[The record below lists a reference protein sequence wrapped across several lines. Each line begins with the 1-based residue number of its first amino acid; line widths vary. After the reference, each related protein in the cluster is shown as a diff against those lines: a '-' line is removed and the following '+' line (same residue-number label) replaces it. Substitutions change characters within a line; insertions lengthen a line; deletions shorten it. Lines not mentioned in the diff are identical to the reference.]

1 MKKKRN
7 RFLAFLLVFAM
18 AAGMLTGCSGGGE
31 SDDSSKGSAS
41 SDTMPDDDT
50 LVAMSSAVVESFDP
64 LNTALNWK
72 LEWHS
77 IFDVLV
83 EFQEDGSL
91 GPALAESWE
100 LSEDGRAYIFHL
112 RDDVDFTDGTHFD
125 AESVKFAV
133 DTIRNGELS
142 SWTAAYIGEAEVV
155 DEYTVK
161 INKAASYTK
170 LLEFLSE
177 YLYIVSPTAY
187 QEDPEAF
194 ATNPVGS
201 GAYKFKEIGAD
212 GYIYMEANEDYY
224 RGAPYFKNLVIRPP
238 LDYSTAIVA
247 LQNGEL
253 DIVMTVPQNQVEIV
267 ENDPNLVAYSASGWS
282 MKSVIM
288 QGPNFQNDQNL
299 RKAIFYAI
307 NRENAI
313 AYDNAP
319 DGATP
324 GKNMYSARMMGDLDG
339 FMDIGGYDV
348 DLAKEYLAKSN
359 YDGRTLKITITADM
373 ADIAQ
378 SVQEDLK
385 AIGITT
391 EINQLDQNAFSAA
404 FVDGSSD
411 ITFSSWGCDYASLE
425 EQMGFH
431 AGTGYY
437 GDIVYNTPE
446 FDQLLADMANEW
458 DDDAREEMCK
468 KALEMTWD
476 FANIVPIYEDTF
488 TNVYSAR
495 LEGVQEI
502 WSATYNLYLYQL
514 SLKE

>member
-112 RDDVDFTDGTHFD
+112 RDDVDFTDGTHFN

-194 ATNPVGS
+194 ATNPVG
-201 GAYKFKEIGAD
+201 
-212 GYIYMEANEDYY
+212 
-224 RGAPYFKNLVIRPP
+224 
-238 LDYSTAIVA
+238 
-247 LQNGEL
+247 
-253 DIVMTVPQNQVEIV
+253 
-267 ENDPNLVAYSASGWS
+267 
-282 MKSVIM
+282 
-288 QGPNFQNDQNL
+288 
-299 RKAIFYAI
+299 
-307 NRENAI
+307 
-313 AYDNAP
+313 
-319 DGATP
+319 
-324 GKNMYSARMMGDLDG
+324 
-339 FMDIGGYDV
+339 
-348 DLAKEYLAKSN
+348 
-359 YDGRTLKITITADM
+359 
-373 ADIAQ
+373 
-378 SVQEDLK
+378 
-385 AIGITT
+385 
-391 EINQLDQNAFSAA
+391 
-404 FVDGSSD
+404 
-411 ITFSSWGCDYASLE
+411 
-425 EQMGFH
+425 
-431 AGTGYY
+431 
-437 GDIVYNTPE
+437 
-446 FDQLLADMANEW
+446 
-458 DDDAREEMCK
+458 
-468 KALEMTWD
+468 
-476 FANIVPIYEDTF
+476 
-488 TNVYSAR
+488 
-495 LEGVQEI
+495 
-502 WSATYNLYLYQL
+502 
-514 SLKE
+514 

>member
-1 MKKKRN
+1 MKKKSK
-7 RFLAFLLVFAM
+7 RFAAVMLVLAML
-18 AAGMLTGCSGGGE
+18 AGMLAGCSGGGSSEEGGE
-31 SDDSSKGSAS
+31 STGSSAAK
-41 SDTMPDDDT
+41 DDT
-50 LVAMSSAVVESFDP
+50 LVAMGSAVVESFDP

-72 LEWHS
+72 LEWHQ

-91 GPALAESWE
+91 GPALAESFE
-100 LSEDGRAYIFHL
+100 PTEDGKAYIFHL
-112 RDDVDFTDGTHFD
+112 RDDVEFTDGTPFN
-125 AESVKFAV
+125 AEAVKFAV

-142 SWTAAYIGEAEVV
+142 SWTAAYIGEAEVI

-170 LLEFLSE
+170 LLEYLAE

-187 QEDPEAF
+187 QADPEAF
-194 ATNPVGS
+194 AKNPVGS
-201 GAYKFKEIGAD
+201 GAYKFKEIGSD
-212 GYIYMEANEDYY
+212 GYIYMEANENYY
-224 RGAPYFKNLVIRPP
+224 RGEPYFKNLVIRPP

-247 LQNGEL
+247 LQNGEI
-253 DIVMTVPQNQVEIV
+253 DIVMTVPQNQVDLV
-267 ENDPNLVAYSASGWS
+267 KDDPNLVTYSSSGWS

-288 QGPNFQNDQNL
+288 QGPNLKNDQNL

-319 DGATP
+319 EGVEP

-348 DLAKEYLAKSN
+348 DVAKEYLAKSD
-359 YDGRTLKITITADM
+359 YDGRTLKITITSDM

-385 AIGITT
+385 AIGINT

-404 FVDGSSD
+404 FADGSSD

-425 EQMGFH
+425 EQMGVH

-446 FDQLLADMANEW
+446 FDQLLADMSNEW
-458 DDDAREEMCK
+458 DEDARKEMCK

-488 TNVYSAR
+488 NNVYSAR
-495 LEGVQEI
+495 LDGVQEI
-502 WSATYNLYLYQL
+502 WSATYNLYLYQVK
-514 SLKE
+514 LKDA